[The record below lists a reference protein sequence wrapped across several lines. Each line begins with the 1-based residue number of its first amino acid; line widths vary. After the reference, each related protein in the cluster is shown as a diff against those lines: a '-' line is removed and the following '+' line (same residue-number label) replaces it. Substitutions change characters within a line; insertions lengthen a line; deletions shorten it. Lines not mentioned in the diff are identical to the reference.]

1 MKKTTHRPAGEEKE
15 GEEAAVSHEIRI
27 FAAKLENYRKIV
39 MKIGN
44 HSLGEWVTATRPWS
58 FPASMMPVAVTL
70 AYLFW
75 AGHEVNWVYG
85 VWALLNIVVFHAAGN
100 TWSDYFDY
108 KCKVDAADTFGAK
121 SLTGGLF
128 SPTEFFRLSLGLLC
142 VALAGGLALTWC
154 TGWELLLIGA
164 GGAFCSLLYPALKYR
179 SWGDVVILFSY
190 ALLPTLGTT
199 FVASG
204 LLDADLLWL
213 SLPYG
218 LITVSILHANNT
230 RDVLT
235 DRRAGINTLAM
246 RAGVKVSVGIYLAEV
261 LLPYA
266 LLVIFAA
273 AGWLPW
279 TVLLA
284 FLSLPMALKNSR
296 LALSVPKEGTKAIAG
311 LDQLSAQ
318 LQLVFSLLLIVSLV
332 CSSLF
337 F

>member
-1 MKKTTHRPAGEEKE
+1 M
-15 GEEAAVSHEIRI
+15 
-27 FAAKLENYRKIV
+27 
-39 MKIGN
+39 MKIGK
-44 HSLGEWVTATRPWS
+44 HTLGEWVAATRPWS

-75 AGHEVNWVYG
+75 AGYEVNWVYG

-108 KCKVDAADTFGAK
+108 KHKVDAADTFGAEA
-121 SLTGGLF
+121 LTGGLF
-128 SPTEFFRLSLGLLC
+128 LPAEFFCFALGLLC
-142 VALAGGLALTWC
+142 AALAGGLVLTC
-154 TGWELLLIGA
+154 LTGWELLLIGA
-164 GGAFCSLLYPALKYR
+164 GGAVCTLLYPQLKYR
-179 SWGDVVILFSY
+179 SWGDVVILCSY
-190 ALLPTLGTT
+190 ALLPMLGTT
-199 FVASG
+199 FVASDI
-204 LLDADLLWL
+204 LDTGLLWL

-218 LITVSILHANNT
+218 LITVSILHANNM

-246 RAGVKVSVGIYLAEV
+246 RVGVNTSIGLYLAEV
-261 LLPYA
+261 LFPY
-266 LLVIFAA
+266 LMLVVFAA
-273 AGWLPW
+273 IGWLPW
-279 TVLLA
+279 AVLLA

-296 LALSVPKEGTKAIAG
+296 LALSVPKEGTKAIVG